1 MPSLRRPSKSHM
13 LDIRLVRNN
22 ILKSRQ
28 YPQPVLKLSKRNVL
42 TYAVVDQIYVLV
54 SILIATKYSTGYLD
68 EQKGGISLTTALL
81 REEEIRLLCS
91 GEI

>member
-13 LDIRLVRNN
+13 LGIRLARNN
-22 ILKSRQ
+22 ILKSQQDPR
-28 YPQPVLKLSKRNVL
+28 PVLKLGKGNVL

-54 SILIATKYSTGYLD
+54 SILIAMKYSTGYPD
-68 EQKGGISLTTALL
+68 EQNGGISLTTALL